1 MADDTFANLLTECFV
16 PHLWHRQE
24 TTRWPNPSRSRC
36 SFARL
41 QSNTETRPAEA
52 DPGHERWRWCPP
64 GGATRRLN
72 MWTDPFRSSRCRSGK
87 VVDELGR
94 DAVRSVCRR
103 WIRTLRWCD
112 RRSCRRE
119 WERIKHFFKSYDWA
133 TLTIWAFFEVC
144 GEDFRPK
151 YKWVK
156 YLSFLGHFL
165 IVIGDLLLKPAGH
178 HVSSFNKA
186 TYQFLLIFALA
197 NIMQVPILNI

>member
-1 MADDTFANLLTECFV
+1 MPFGLFV
-16 PHLWHRQE
+16 DGE
-24 TTRWPNPSRSRC
+24 
-36 SFARL
+36 F
-41 QSNTETRPAEA
+41 
-52 DPGHERWRWCPP
+52 GHWGDVIVAPVGEN
-64 GGATRRLN
+64 GKELN
-72 MWTDPFRSSRCRSGK
+72 IFLNRMIGQ
-87 VVDELGR
+87 L
-94 DAVRSVCRR
+94 
-103 WIRTLRWCD
+103 I
-112 RRSCRRE
+112 
-119 WERIKHFFKSYDWA
+119 
-133 TLTIWAFFEVC
+133 TIWAFFEVC